1 MSRLT
6 SCIIIL
12 LLVLPSLIFSQTW
25 SDDVSTIFYSKC
37 AQCHHNGGIA
47 PTPLVTYPEVSA
59 MAAAVYDA
67 VNQNH
72 MPPWPPD
79 NTYQQYAHDRA
90 LSATEKSTVLNW
102 ILAGSP
108 EGNAVNTPPPPVF
121 NMGALLGAGD
131 LTVRIPTYSS
141 KANGSTDDYAC
152 FAIPSGLTQNRV
164 IKSIEIIPGN
174 REIVHHALIYIDP
187 TGNEQTDTTGFCGSP
202 SLGTTKLVA
211 GYTPGSTPMTLPSQ
225 APLKLGINMQANSKV
240 YFAMHY
246 PAGSA
251 GMLDSTRVIFHFY
264 PVNTTGIRPVF
275 ADAVLQN
282 WTFQLPPEQLTTVTA
297 KYPAS
302 GGLNQHISLLSVFP
316 HMHLLGKS
324 IKAYAISPTN
334 DTIKFANLK
343 HWDFHWQDFYFFK
356 TIQKAPT
363 GSVLHAEGL
372 YDNTSNN
379 IHNPSNPPILVKAGH
394 NTTDEMFLVYFHYT
408 LYQAGDETYNMEELM
423 SASLNEQ
430 LDTEDVG
437 LLRVYPNPSAA
448 ITTFDFGAL
457 DKDATLSLIIYDRFG
472 KEVKTL
478 ARNQW
483 VHAGTRIE
491 WDGTNQF
498 GSPVNDSWFI
508 ASYSLDG
515 KLFALPVLRNSN

>member
-1 MSRLT
+1 MYA
-6 SCIIIL
+6 
-12 LLVLPSLIFSQTW
+12 LPSLMYSQTW
-25 SDDVSTIFYSKC
+25 SDDVATIFYAKC

-47 PTPLVTYPEVSA
+47 PASLVTYAEVNS

-90 LSATEKSTVLNW
+90 LNSSEKSTVLNW

-108 EGNAVNTPPPPVF
+108 EGNATNTPPPPVF
-121 NMGALLGAGD
+121 NSGALLGAGD
-131 LTVRIPTYSS
+131 LSVRIPTYSS
-141 KANGSTDDYAC
+141 KAGRSYDDYAC

-174 REIVHHALIYIDP
+174 REIVHHALIYVDP

-202 SLGTTKLVA
+202 TLGTTKLVA
-211 GYTPGSTPMTLPSQ
+211 GYTPGSTPMILPTQ

-246 PAGSA
+246 PAGSG
-251 GMLDSTRVIFHFY
+251 GMLDSTKVIFHFY

-282 WTFQLPPEQLTTVTA
+282 WTFQLPPEQVTTVTA
-297 KYPAS
+297 RYPS
-302 GGLNQHISLLSVFP
+302 TGGLNQHISLLSVFP

-324 IKAYAISPTN
+324 IKAYAVSPAN
-334 DTIKFANLK
+334 DTIKFAHLK

-356 TIQKAPT
+356 SIQKAPL

-379 IHNPSNPPILVKAGH
+379 LHNPSNPPVLVKAGH

-408 LYQAGDETYNMEELM
+408 LYQTGDETYNMEDLM
-423 SASLNEQ
+423 SASLMEQ
-430 LDTEDVG
+430 LDVNKAG
-437 LLRVYPNPSAA
+437 LLRVYPNPSSQQ
-448 ITTFDFGAL
+448 TTFDFSAL
-457 DKDATLSLIIYDRFG
+457 ERPSTVSLIIYDQLGRH
-472 KEVKTL
+472 VKTIIS
-478 ARNQW
+478 NQIITP
-483 VHAGTRIE
+483 GLDLQ
-491 WDGTNQF
+491 WDGTNEL
-498 GSPVNDSWFI
+498 GSPVTDHWYM
-508 ASYSLDG
+508 ASYSIDG
-515 KLFALPVLRNSN
+515 QVYALPVLRN